1 MCGPALRADESP
13 RQCPPVHVAVR
24 PSDPE
29 RETERRSNAAYNPS
43 LLIAKELDMMYSCH
57 RLKLTNTNKEPR
69 MDVTIAA
76 ALSALIAGASVHARN
91 ALLRHVDQ
99 KQAHGAAV

>member
-1 MCGPALRADESP
+1 
-13 RQCPPVHVAVR
+13 
-24 PSDPE
+24 
-29 RETERRSNAAYNPS
+29 
-43 LLIAKELDMMYSCH
+43 
-57 RLKLTNTNKEPR
+57 